1 LEVLLLSQ
9 EGAEYLTADNFLS
22 ELSALL
28 KAVVEN
34 VRSYFIKSI
43 QEINHQSYSKQ
54 KPDPVVSAFKD
65 SNGMARE
72 YFTLIGTLS
81 GSQRGWS
88 LLKKDLF
95 GWLSALAQQGEE
107 DLRSAAL
114 TCLDYSKYVYTLF
127 SLRLHPAHNLAHSH
141 AI

>member
-1 LEVLLLSQ
+1 M
-9 EGAEYLTADNFLS
+9 
-22 ELSALL
+22 
-28 KAVVEN
+28 
-34 VRSYFIKSI
+34 
-43 QEINHQSYSKQ
+43 
-54 KPDPVVSAFKD
+54 VSAFKD

-114 TCLDYSKYVYTLF
+114 TCLDYSKYVYTF
-127 SLRLHPAHNLAHSH
+127 TSIRLHQNTTLLTLIQFRRYGPARPMLKKCLMSPDPVS
-141 AI
+141 